1 MSTLGKIYEI
11 NVKTR
16 MKNIYPV
23 VYKNDYLYVCKVNGS
38 KDVRVFYNSNNAS
51 LRSSA
56 ISYSLFKDK
65 LPAMLKEK
73 RFGSV
78 FNVYVVYKEPA
89 IFEPFMAYTSEELKL
104 QKIAQSIEVQD
115 KAINNVDCQINDLEK
130 KRKEL
135 SNARLTLKREKARL
149 EEVIKTKKKIINK
162 EG

>member
-23 VYKNDYLYVCKVNGS
+23 VYMNEYLYVCKINGS
-38 KDVRVFYNSNNAS
+38 KDIRIFYNSNDLY
-51 LRSSA
+51 LRTSVVK
-56 ISYSLFKDK
+56 YTLFKDK
-65 LPAMLKEK
+65 IDSLLAEK
-73 RFGSV
+73 RFGST
-78 FNVYVVYKEPA
+78 FNVYVAHKEPA
-89 IFEPFMAYTSEELKL
+89 CFEPFMTYTSDELKL
-104 QKIAQSIEVQD
+104 QKITQSIETQD
-115 KAINNVDCQINDLEK
+115 RAINNVDCQINDLKK

-149 EEVIKTKKKIINK
+149 EEAVKAKKKTAK

>member
-23 VYKNDYLYVCKVNGS
+23 VYMNDYLYVCKVYGS
-38 KDVRVFYNSNNAS
+38 KDVRIFYNSTNAS

-56 ISYSLFKDK
+56 ISYSLFKDT
-65 LPAMLKEK
+65 LPSLLKEK

-78 FNVYVVYKEPA
+78 FNIYVAYKEPA
-89 IFEPFMAYTSEELKL
+89 IFDPFMTYTTDELKL
-104 QKIAQSIEVQD
+104 QKITQSIETQD

-149 EEVIKTKKKIINK
+149 EEAVKAKKKATK
-162 EG
+162 GD

>member
-23 VYKNDYLYVCKVNGS
+23 VYMNDYLYVCKIYGS
-38 KDVRVFYNSNNAS
+38 KDVRIFYNSNNFY

-56 ISYSLFKDK
+56 VKYSI
-65 LPAMLKEK
+65 LKSKIDSLMNEK
-73 RFGSV
+73 NRSDTV
-78 FNVYVVYKEPA
+78 NVYVAYKEPA
-89 IFEPFMAYTSEELKL
+89 CFEPFMAYTSDELKL
-104 QKIAQSIEVQD
+104 QKITQSIETQGR
-115 KAINNVDCQINDLEK
+115 AINNVDCQINDLEK

-149 EEVIKTKKKIINK
+149 EEVVKAKKKTAK

>member
-23 VYKNDYLYVCKVNGS
+23 VYKNEYLYVCKINGS
-38 KDVRVFYNSNNAS
+38 KDVRIFYNSNNAS

-56 ISYSLFKDK
+56 INYSLFKDK
-65 LPAMLKEK
+65 LSTLLKEK

-78 FNVYVVYKEPA
+78 FNIYVAYKEPA
-89 IFEPFMAYTSEELKL
+89 IFEPFMTYTSDELKL
-104 QKIAQSIEVQD
+104 QKIAQSIEMQD

-149 EEVIKTKKKIINK
+149 EEFIKTNKKASNK
-162 EG
+162 GD